1 MTMVITMSKP
11 KSQIPA
17 GEFKAKCLQLMDEV
31 EKSKQ
36 EIVIT
41 KYGKPVAKLVPYS
54 QEKKSFYGSLK
65 GSFTHIG
72 DIVSPVSEDDWDA
85 NA

>member
-1 MTMVITMSKP
+1 MTMVIIVSILKP
-11 KSQIPA
+11 EIPA

-41 KYGKPVAKLVPYS
+41 KYGKPIAKLVPYT
-54 QEKKSFYGSLK
+54 QEKKSYFGALK
-65 GSFTHIG
+65 GSFTYIG
-72 DIVSPVSEDDWDA
+72 DIVSPVSENDWDA

>member
-1 MTMVITMSKP
+1 MTNLKP
-11 KSQIPA
+11 EMPA

-41 KYGKPVAKLVPYS
+41 KYGKPVAKLVPYT
-54 QEKKSFYGSLK
+54 QEKRSFFGALK

>member
-41 KYGKPVAKLVPYS
+41 KYGKPVAKLVPYT
-54 QEKKSFYGSLK
+54 QEKKSLFGSIK
-65 GSFTHIG
+65 GFTYIG

>member
-1 MTMVITMSKP
+1 MANL
-11 KSQIPA
+11 KSEMPA

-41 KYGKPVAKLVPYS
+41 KYGKPVAKLVPYT
-54 QEKKSFYGSLK
+54 QERKPLCGSLK
-65 GSFTHIG
+65 GQLTFIG
-72 DIVSPVSEDDWDA
+72 DIVSPVDEDDWESND
-85 NA
+85 

>member
-1 MTMVITMSKP
+1 MVILMSNHKP
-11 KSQIPA
+11 EMPA

-31 EKSKQ
+31 EKSKK

-41 KYGKPVAKLVPYS
+41 KYGKPVAKLVPYTK
-54 QEKKSFYGSLK
+54 EKKSYFGALK
-65 GSFTHIG
+65 GSFTYIG